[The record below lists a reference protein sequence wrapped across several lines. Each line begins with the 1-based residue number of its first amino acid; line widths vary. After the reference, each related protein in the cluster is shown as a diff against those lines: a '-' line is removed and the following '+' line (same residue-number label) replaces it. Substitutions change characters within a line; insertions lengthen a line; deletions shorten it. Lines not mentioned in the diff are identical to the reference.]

1 MPVSGVSAAEQP
13 ETLLN
18 QHAIGG
24 FYGIYY
30 IPSYL
35 EACQQDSLLE
45 NIRSSRSRWTQVIKQ
60 RTNSLQPVFMSLA
73 CLLACYLISCN
84 LQVSGRKLQSYG
96 GTVHEKWGGLLQAP
110 LPSWLKPMLTKLEQD
125 FQLFE
130 GTPNHVL
137 LNVYEPGQ
145 GILVMYKP

>member
-1 MPVSGVSAAEQP
+1 MPVSDGSAAEQP
-13 ETLLN
+13 ETLFN
-18 QHAIGG
+18 QYAIGDLN
-24 FYGIYY
+24 GIYY

-60 RTNSLQPVFMSLA
+60 RTNSLQATPLHVT
-73 CLLACYLISCN
+73 CLLACYHSCN

-110 LPSWLKPMLTKLEQD
+110 LPSWLKPLLTKLEQD